1 MKIGTRIVL
10 ACVMLCAAGV
20 ITSGGFVAWRA
31 STLSEQAIADRAA
44 SQLISVREIKKDQIS
59 KYFYGISEQ
68 LMAFADDVMII
79 NAMKEFEQEFTQV
92 PESEIS
98 PQGEMAL
105 KNYYTNEFS
114 RVYRDS
120 NQQKSANALD
130 RLNQVS
136 ESGKILQTLYIGEN
150 SNPLGSKHLLD
161 KSGGDAGY
169 HKVHQEYHTS
179 IRHFLEAFGYYD
191 IFLVS
196 LDGDIVYSVFK
207 ELDYGTNLL
216 TGPYANSGLAEAF
229 KQARAMSPGQSSMI
243 DFKPY
248 YPSYESA
255 ASFMASPID
264 DHRGGV
270 AGILVF
276 QMPVDR
282 INDMMTFSGRWSS
295 AGLGNSGETY
305 LVGDDKYMR
314 SQPRLLLENKAGYL
328 KMLLD
333 SGYSSSEQSKIA
345 AKESAIG
352 LQKVETQ
359 GTLAALSGQ
368 TNVEVFTDYR
378 GVEVMSAYTPID
390 IFGYRWAL
398 MSEIDKDEALKD
410 LVPLRESMLTSL
422 FMICVG
428 LVFVAAIAA
437 YFLGSSISKPIQTMI
452 DRIIQIGDNKDLT
465 LRLPEQGKDEM
476 SSLGRSLNGLFGLLQ
491 NIMADFSSA
500 ANVLHKSAQDISKD
514 MSESS
519 VVISEQSTQADSV
532 ATAVNEMAA
541 SVQEVAQFA
550 GSASSTVQQAED
562 LSMTSS
568 KMGKELGSE
577 MEQLLEKMAQATSSI
592 ERLSKESESIGGVLD
607 VIQSIAEQTNLL
619 ALNAAIEA
627 ARAGEQGRGFAVVAD
642 EVRSLASRTQA
653 STEEIRKKIEAL
665 QKETREAVGFIDVAN
680 QSVTKGTQSVE
691 DNGAML
697 QQMTEM
703 IININEMSTQI
714 ATAAEEQSSVTEE
727 ISGSITAI
735 ADSAVQVSEKT
746 QSIDEVVGQLSEQS
760 IELNQKVEQFKF

>member
-1 MKIGTRIVL
+1 
-10 ACVMLCAAGV
+10 MLCAAGV

-31 STLSEQAIADRAA
+31 STLSEQAISDRAA
-44 SQLISVREIKKDQIS
+44 SQLISVREIKKDQVS
-59 KYFYGISEQ
+59 KYFHDISEQ
-68 LMAFADDVMII
+68 LMTFADDVMII
-79 NAMKEFEQEFTQV
+79 DAMQEFEEEFDKV
-92 PESEIS
+92 PESEAGAD
-98 PQGEMAL
+98 GEMAL

-120 NQQKSANALD
+120 NQQRSANALD
-130 RLNQVS
+130 RLNRVS
-136 ESGKILQTLYIGEN
+136 ESGKILQAIYIGKN
-150 SNPLGSKHLLD
+150 ANPLGSKHLLD
-161 KSGGDAGY
+161 RAGGDAGY
-169 HKVHQEYHTS
+169 HDVHKEYHSS

-191 IFLVS
+191 IFLVT

-229 KQARAMSPGQSSMI
+229 NQARTMSPGQSAMI

-270 AGILVF
+270 AGVLVF

-282 INDMMTFSGRWSS
+282 INDMMTFSGRWAS

-314 SQPRLLLENKAGYL
+314 SQPRFLLENKAGYL
-328 KMLLD
+328 NML
-333 SGYSSSEQSKIA
+333 SEAGYSSAERSAIE

-352 LQKVETQ
+352 LQKLETS

-368 TNVEVFTDYR
+368 TGVDTFIDYR
-378 GVEVMSAYTPID
+378 GVEVMSAYTPIEL
-390 IFGYRWAL
+390 FGHRWAL

-410 LVPLRESMLTSL
+410 VATLRESMLMSL
-422 FMICVG
+422 LTICIG

-437 YFLGSSISKPIQTMI
+437 YLLGSSISKPVQAMI
-452 DRIIQIGDNKDLT
+452 DRIIQISDNKDLT
-465 LRLPEQGKDEM
+465 LRLPDQGKDEM

-491 NIMADFSSA
+491 NIMADFASA
-500 ANVLHKSAQDISKD
+500 ANVLNKSAQDISKD

-519 VVISEQSTQADSV
+519 VVTAEQSTQADSV
-532 ATAVNEMAA
+532 STAVNEMAA

-550 GSASSTVQQAED
+550 GSASTTVQQAED

-568 KMGKELGSE
+568 KVGEELGTE
-577 MEQLLEKMAQATSSI
+577 MGQLLEQMAQATSSI
-592 ERLSKESESIGGVLD
+592 ERLSKESESIGEVLD

-653 STEEIRKKIEAL
+653 STEEIRTKIEAL
-665 QKETREAVGFIDVAN
+665 QKETREAVGYIDVAN
-680 QSVTKGTQSVE
+680 QSVTKGTKRVE

-760 IELNQKVEQFKF
+760 VELHQKVDQFKF